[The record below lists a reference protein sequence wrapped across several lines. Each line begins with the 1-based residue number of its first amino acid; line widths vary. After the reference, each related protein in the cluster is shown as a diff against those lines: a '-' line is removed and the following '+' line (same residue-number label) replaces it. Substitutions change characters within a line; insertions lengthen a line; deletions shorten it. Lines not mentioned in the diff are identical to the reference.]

1 MERTHVREPRPS
13 TWLSATIFVSCAV
26 PAILAYHRKDRASR
40 GHWQRSCNL
49 SRHPRN
55 LRGEV
60 EGNMKSQERIRMQ
73 MVIVGLGAALL
84 MAGSARAQQDMDPT
98 YFDIN
103 PGTPAISKAA
113 AVRVAQ
119 SAPAATQNGSTQS
132 ALKLAVSREATLE
145 AGVARMAIVDAGI
158 ALI

>member
-103 PGTPAISKAA
+103 PGTPAVQKAA
-113 AVRVAQ
+113 VLGGAESYI
-119 SAPAATQNGSTQS
+119 SAKTGGKEAAPPLSVVNGEEEN
-132 ALKLAVSREATLE
+132 L
-145 AGVARMAIVDAGI
+145 
-158 ALI
+158 

>member
-1 MERTHVREPRPS
+1 MERTHVREPRTS

-60 EGNMKSQERIRMQ
+60 EGNMKSQKRIRIQ
-73 MVIVGLGAALL
+73 MVLVGLGAALL

-103 PGTPAISKAA
+103 PGTPAVQKAA
-113 AVRVAQ
+113 GVRSPQ
-119 SAPAATQNGSTQS
+119 SYISPKKESKDATSPPALGSG
-132 ALKLAVSREATLE
+132 
-145 AGVARMAIVDAGI
+145 AGWS
-158 ALI
+158 L

>member
-13 TWLSATIFVSCAV
+13 TWLSATMFVSCAV
-26 PAILAYHRKDRASR
+26 PAIVAYHRKDRASR

-60 EGNMKSQERIRMQ
+60 EGNMKSQKRIRIQ
-73 MVIVGLGAALL
+73 MVLVGLGAALL

-98 YFDIN
+98 YFDIH
-103 PGTPAISKAA
+103 PGTPAAQKTAVGRGRPDSISAKKGRNKSCSRL
-113 AVRVAQ
+113 VRFYCQ
-119 SAPAATQNGSTQS
+119 
-132 ALKLAVSREATLE
+132 
-145 AGVARMAIVDAGI
+145 
-158 ALI
+158 

>member
-13 TWLSATIFVSCAV
+13 TWLSASIFVSCAV
-26 PAILAYHRKDRASR
+26 PAILACHRKDRASR

-60 EGNMKSQERIRMQ
+60 EGNMKSQKRIRIQ
-73 MVIVGLGAALL
+73 MVLVGLGAALL

-98 YFDIN
+98 YFDIH
-103 PGTPAISKAA
+103 PGTPA
-113 AVRVAQ
+113 AQ
-119 SAPAATQNGSTQS
+119 KTAGPGGAQKYNSAKRGGKESATPPG
-132 ALKLAVSREATLE
+132 ALRGE
-145 AGVARMAIVDAGI
+145 
-158 ALI
+158 